1 MVTYRPD
8 IRYSYALKRG
18 KEQDEIM
25 QKVMAAIPGIETNW
39 ETEEVEQMILKN
51 I

>member
-18 KEQDEIM
+18 REQDEIM
-25 QKVMAAIPGIETNW
+25 QKVMAAVPGIEEKWDTP
-39 ETEEVEQMILKN
+39 EVEKLILQN
-51 I
+51 L

>member
-1 MVTYRPD
+1 
-8 IRYSYALKRG
+8 LKRG

-39 ETEEVEQMILKN
+39 ETPEVEKMILEN